1 MNQRIPS
8 GDIAPRRTGTK
19 DGAGSQDRARS
30 EDRPRA
36 KDSANPKNSANPKDR
51 ASSKSPDA
59 AIRVT
64 SPASLLALVPTLL
77 GFRPGNSMVII
88 GTEPPRARVRLT
100 LRYDLP
106 DPPRGRFGM
115 EIAEHALAVLGA
127 QRITTAV
134 AVGYGPGSLVTPVA
148 DAFRA
153 AAARTGLRVTE
164 LLRVEGDRYW
174 SYLCSDPAC
183 CPPDGTVLDAPG
195 HTASLAGQGDRPPVL
210 ASRAELAATVAA
222 VEGEPAE
229 LMVAATRRAE
239 EHAAQLVARVARS
252 GRTRSGRR
260 LIASAG
266 LDAVAEAIRC
276 YRRGDQLAAGSA
288 VAWLTVALR
297 DVRVRDD
304 AWARMDPRYCA
315 DHVRLWTDV
324 TRLARP
330 GYVAAPASLLAFTA
344 WQSGN
349 GALANV
355 ALDRALSDNPRYSMA
370 QLLRQVIDSGAP
382 PSMARLPMSPE
393 EVAASYAEADGP
405 DAHEGAEGCGHGSPR

>member
-1 MNQRIPS
+1 MNQSIPS
-8 GDIAPRRTGTK
+8 GDIAPRNTGSR
-19 DGAGSQDRARS
+19 DRAGS
-30 EDRPRA
+30 A
-36 KDSANPKNSANPKDR
+36 KR

-64 SPASLLALVPTLL
+64 SPVSLLTLVPSLL
-77 GFRPGNSMVII
+77 GFQPGNSMVII
-88 GTEPPRARVRLT
+88 GIEPPRARVRLT

-106 DPPRGRFGM
+106 DPPREHFGP
-115 EIAEHALAVLGA
+115 EIVEHALAVLGA
-127 QRITTAV
+127 QGITTAV

-148 DAFRA
+148 DAIRA
-153 AAARTGLRVTE
+153 ATARTGLRVTE
-164 LLRVEGDRYW
+164 LLRAEGDRYW
-174 SYLCSDPAC
+174 SYLCSDPVC
-183 CPPDGTVLDAPG
+183 CPPEGTVFDAAS
-195 HTASLAGQGDRPPVL
+195 HAASLAPPGDWPPVL

-222 VEGEPAE
+222 AEGEQAE
-229 LMVAATRRAE
+229 LMQAATCRAE
-239 EHAAQLVARVARS
+239 ERAARLVARVARS

-266 LDAVAEAIRC
+266 LEAVAQTVRR
-276 YRRGDQLAAGSA
+276 YRRGDQLGAGSA

-304 AWARMDPRYCA
+304 AWARMDPRYCQ

-330 GYVAAPASLLAFTA
+330 GYAAAPASLLAFVA

-355 ALDRALSDNPRYSMA
+355 ALDRALTDNPRYSMA

-393 EVAASYAEADGP
+393 EVAASYAGLDDDAGQEPGDAPECPEVSAITAEEPPPSHAGPHDG
-405 DAHEGAEGCGHGSPR
+405 